1 MSETPPPQPPM
12 RQRPTADLIVF
23 SLTGIVGFVIV
34 VSIVGGVIWKITD
47 PNANVVDLAQ
57 RIGDLVNTLIGAIV
71 GYLAG
76 RGTASALK
84 PPPDPHE

>member
-1 MSETPPPQPPM
+1 MSETPPVPQPPM

-23 SLTGIVGFVIV
+23 ALTGIVGFVIV
-34 VSIVGGVIWKITD
+34 VSIVGGVIWKITS
-47 PNANVVDLAQ
+47 PEANIIELAQ

-76 RGTASALK
+76 RGTAATLRNT
-84 PPPDPHE
+84 PPRD